1 MKKTPWTLLLLT
13 CFAQLFPQATLA
25 QTPQVIPKT
34 VRVKII
40 NEISEKTE
48 IKVLNFESYIAGV
61 ISKEM
66 PLSWPQEALKAQA
79 VVARNYALHKMNINQ
94 NKDFD
99 VRNDFWDQ
107 VFQPT
112 DNIKAN
118 KASSETKD
126 IRLTD
131 ENGRTI
137 QTFFHADCG
146 GQTVPAWSVWPGS
159 KSYGVAEDTY
169 CKKRTRSTWTFAV
182 DREKFIVDT
191 SADKVKAQ
199 KFKSKWVS
207 LASLTMNEIR
217 KTFGFDQIRSHP
229 DQIKIEEDKVVFSG
243 RGYGHGV
250 GLCQWGAM
258 EMARVGLSYKQIL
271 AHYYPK
277 AFIEDGSSRLA
288 QQ

>member
-1 MKKTPWTLLLLT
+1 MAFKLS
-13 CFAQLFPQATLA
+13 A
-25 QTPQVIPKT
+25 
-34 VRVKII
+34 
-40 NEISEKTE
+40 KTE
-48 IKVLNFESYIAGV
+48 IKVVNFSSYIAGV

-66 PLSWPQEALKAQA
+66 PLSWPIEALKAQA
-79 VVARNYALHKMNINQ
+79 VVARNFALYKMNINQ

-99 VRNDFWDQ
+99 VRNDIWDQ

-112 DNIKAN
+112 DSAKAIKA
-118 KASSETKD
+118 ARETKE

-131 ENGRTI
+131 ENGKTI

-146 GQTVPAWSVWPGS
+146 GQTVPAWAVWPGS
-159 KSYGVAEDTY
+159 KSFGVAEDTY
-169 CKKRTRSTWTFAV
+169 CKKRTRSEWTYTV
-182 DREKFIVDT
+182 DRDKFIVDT
-191 SADKVKAQ
+191 SNDKIKAQ

-207 LASLTMNEIR
+207 MAELTMNEIR

-258 EMARVGLSYKQIL
+258 EMARAGFNYKQIL

-277 AFIEDGSSRLA
+277 AFVEDSTSRLA